1 MARLRVLLFNMTDL
15 KNFVFNLTLTFLSAN
30 KRLSWRGR
38 QEIID
43 IEFYRVRRS
52 TVK

>member
-1 MARLRVLLFNMTDL
+1 MTDL
-15 KNFVFNLTLTFLSAN
+15 KNFEFNLTLTFLSAN

-43 IEFYRVRRS
+43 IEFYRGDNLRQHVENCGYKPS
-52 TVK
+52 